1 MVTGR
6 IKFVINCIASRFEKV
21 VLPEDDGPDIKI
33 IRAPSPSRLR
43 LVISSAILLIFFS
56 CKASE
61 TLIKSVA

>member
-33 IRAPSPSRLR
+33 IRAPRLR